1 MSPTTLTSD
10 RLSGDGGAVIVEAA
24 LVLPL
29 LVILLCGVIDFG
41 IGLRTQTSLQT
52 ATRNAARA
60 GAAAV
65 DNTSADQ
72 LVLSTL
78 AAGTQ
83 GVAGLDITKVIVY
96 EARTADGQPT
106 SDCMNTAPSGLSAR
120 GDNGDCNIYS
130 PQQIAAA
137 SATPETFV
145 ESGAGC
151 SGWDG
156 FWCPATMRTANLSGT
171 VDSLGLWVEATYTPY
186 TGVFGSDP
194 FDISDYVVMKLEP
207 SPV

>member
-1 MSPTTLTSD
+1 MGDRRHDTERLT
-10 RLSGDGGAVIVEAA
+10 GDGGAVIVEAA

-29 LVILLCGVIDFG
+29 LVVLLCGVIDFG

-65 DNTSADQ
+65 NKTSADQ

-83 GVAGLDITKVIVY
+83 GVAGLDITKAIVY
-96 EARTADGQPT
+96 EADAANGQPT
-106 SDCMNTAPSGLSAR
+106 STCMTIAPAGLTAR
-120 GDNGDCNIYS
+120 GSNGDCNVYS

-137 SATPETFV
+137 SAVPETFN

-151 SGWDG
+151 NGWDRY
-156 FWCPATMRTANLSGT
+156 WCPATMRTANLAGT
-171 VDSLGLWVEATYTPY
+171 VDSLGLFVEATYTPY
-186 TGVFGSDP
+186 TGVFGSNP

-207 SPV
+207 APG